1 MPIDIQDFKK
11 LLERLL
17 ESIHQTNGEKI
28 LEREKKMLTVTEEVK
43 SRGNI
48 IVLHLSSVRIN
59 KINSQLHQNN

>member
-17 ESIHQTNGEKI
+17 ESIHQTNGERI
-28 LEREKKMLTVTEEVK
+28 LEREKKMLTVTKEVK
-43 SRGNI
+43 SRGKI